1 MTKQEIQQK
10 FLNLIEKRLDE
21 EPTAKEIKDLAVAF
35 KIINNIEQNDD
46 FLKQLEKMPSANPGT
61 VHIQPMED
69 YRIYCKN
76 PDDESGFGF
85 CD

>member
-46 FLKQLEKMPSANPGT
+46 FLKQLEKLP
-61 VHIQPMED
+61 IQPMGD
-69 YRIYCKN
+69 YKIYCKQPGN
-76 PDDESGFGF
+76 DSVFGL

>member
-10 FLNLIEKRLDE
+10 FLNLIEKRLGE

-46 FLKQLEKMPSANPGT
+46 FLKQLEKLP
-61 VHIQPMED
+61 IQPMGD
-69 YRIYCKN
+69 YEIYCKQPGN
-76 PDDESGFGF
+76 DSGFGL